1 MQQITELRNA
11 PVSQYM
17 IREVAT
23 IDGSMTVADAIVRM
37 SKHSISSLAVNPRNQ
52 DDTWGIV
59 TERDILSKV
68 VDPGEQT
75 FKDIWNTKVHEIMTK
90 PVVSTYPS
98 MRVKY
103 AIRMMHQF
111 RIRRLLIVES
121 DKLVGI
127 ITESN
132 ILNAVAA
139 LPVHHDTAL

>member
-1 MQQITELRNA
+1 MQQIKEIRNA

-17 IREVAT
+17 TREVAT
-23 IDGSMTVADAIVRM
+23 IDGSKTVADAVVMMR
-37 SKHSISSLAVNPRNQ
+37 KNSISSLAVSPRNQ

-68 VDPGEQT
+68 VDPGEET
-75 FKDIWNTKVHEIMTK
+75 YKDLWNTKVHQIMTK

-111 RIRRLLIVES
+111 RIRRLLVVES
-121 DKLVGI
+121 GKLVGI
-127 ITESN
+127 ISETN
-132 ILNAVAA
+132 ILHAVAE
-139 LPVHHDTAL
+139 LPAHHDTAL